1 MIKGEYVF
9 YENGKEIYRSENLIT
24 TYGKRYITSLLAGL
38 NLSTGKDIAFGIG
51 QTAETSDDTRLEFE
65 FYRIPVSLGSID
77 IDTTVDPT
85 AYTAIYKTT
94 IPADVSGVISEIGLY
109 PSTRSSI
116 NNFDSRFISD
126 FEINTDWVNTFEI
139 PSYASYAEAG
149 TPSIGENLLE
159 FKFDGANTTGLTSE
173 YYYGIGKFDL
183 SGYSAKDSLSV
194 AFQTPDTNITS
205 LKIKFYS
212 DFSNYYYASR
222 DGLDQG
228 EYIMNIPLSE
238 ILSQIEGS
246 PLGSAI
252 SYIGIELTRVSASE
266 PGSVY
271 MDGLRINDEDTFDP
285 NFGLI
290 SRSVLDTPINK
301 VAGRSLDVEY
311 KLSLD
316 F

>member
-51 QTAETSDDTRLEFE
+51 NTAATLNDNRLEFE

-77 IDTTVDPT
+77 IDTTIPI
-85 AYTAIYKTT
+85 YTSVYKTT

-126 FEINTDWVNTFEI
+126 FEINTDWVSSFET
-139 PSYASYAEAG
+139 AKYAEAG
-149 TPSIGENLLE
+149 IPKIGENLLK
-159 FKFDGANTTGLTSE
+159 FKFDGANINGLTSE
-173 YYYGIGKFDL
+173 YLYGIGKFDL
-183 SGYSAKDSLSV
+183 SGYSAKDSLSI
-194 AFQTPDTNITS
+194 AFQVPDTNISS

-212 DFSNYYYASR
+212 DLNNYYYANIIN
-222 DGLDQG
+222 LDQG
-228 EYIMNIPLSE
+228 EYISNISLSE
-238 ILSQIEGS
+238 ILSNMEGS
-246 PLGSAI
+246 PLGSSI
-252 SYIGIELTRVSASE
+252 SYIGIQLTRSSASQ
-266 PGSVY
+266 PASVY

-290 SRSVLDTPINK
+290 SRSVLSTPINK
-301 VAGRSLDVEY
+301 VAGRSLDIEY

>member
-1 MIKGEYVF
+1 MIKGEYIF
-9 YENGKEIYRSENLIT
+9 YENGKEICRSKNLIT

-38 NLSTGKDIAFGIG
+38 NSSTGKDMSFGIG
-51 QTAETSDDTRLEFE
+51 NTAATESDNRLEFE

-77 IDTTVDPT
+77 INTMEDPT
-85 AYTAIYKTT
+85 TYTAIYKTT
-94 IPADVSGVISEIGLY
+94 IPADVSGIISEIGLY

-126 FEINTDWVNTFEI
+126 FEINTDWQSTFET
-139 PSYASYAEAG
+139 ATYAENV
-149 TPSIGENLLE
+149 TPKIGENLLE
-159 FKFDGANTTGLTSE
+159 FKFDGADITGLTSE
-173 YYYGIGKFDL
+173 YLYGIGKFDL

-194 AFQTPDTNITS
+194 AFQVPDTNITS
-205 LKIKFYS
+205 IKIKFYS
-212 DFSNYYYASR
+212 DANSYYYA
-222 DGLDQG
+222 DITGLEQG
-228 EYIMNIPLSE
+228 EYISNISLSD
-238 ILSQIEGS
+238 ILSSIEGT

-252 SYIGIELTRVSASE
+252 SYIAIELTRISAAE
-266 PGSVY
+266 PASVY

-290 SRSVLDTPINK
+290 SRSVLNIPINK